1 MELSQKEE
9 AETILAK
16 ISLTL
21 QNSKLPKDNF
31 SDDERKSLK
40 ELQSDTLTVIWSA
53 DKGISTVILNC
64 EDYLQK
70 CMDHKTMI
78 HINYLQKILQPKSKA
93 RHWSN

>member
-1 MELSQKEE
+1 MELSQNEE

-40 ELQSDTLTVIWSA
+40 ELQSDTLTVI
-53 DKGISTVILNC
+53 
-64 EDYLQK
+64 
-70 CMDHKTMI
+70 
-78 HINYLQKILQPKSKA
+78 
-93 RHWSN
+93 